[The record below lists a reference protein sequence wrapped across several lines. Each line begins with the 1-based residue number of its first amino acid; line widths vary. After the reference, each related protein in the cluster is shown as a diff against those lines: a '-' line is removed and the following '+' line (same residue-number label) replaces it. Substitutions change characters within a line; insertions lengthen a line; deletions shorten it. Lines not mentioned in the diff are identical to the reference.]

1 MITGILHLHVTIVS
15 LFTLLYL
22 AKVYLML
29 ANKTEALDKLR
40 SKTKIADMVLGSLI
54 IITAV
59 FLTIKTPV
67 VETYLIV
74 KIVLVIASI
83 PVGIIAMKKAN
94 KPMAISA
101 LLIYVYVFAVSK
113 TDSLTFTKEAYVT
126 PVTATG
132 AASAVSEGEIIYI
145 EKCVVC
151 HGTDGK
157 QMTSGAK
164 DLSVSKLTN
173 AEVSGI
179 ITSGKGLMPNFK
191 GVFND
196 EQLASLTTYVEGLKK

>member
-29 ANKTEALDKLR
+29 ANKTEALVKLR

-54 IITAV
+54 IITGV

-67 VETYLIV
+67 IETFLIV
-74 KIVLVIASI
+74 KIVLVIVSI
-83 PVGIIAMKKAN
+83 PIGIVAMKKAN
-94 KPMAISA
+94 KPMAVCA
-101 LLIYVYVFAVSK
+101 LLIYFYVFAVAK
-113 TDSLTFTKEAYVT
+113 TDSLTFKKDAYVMPAST
-126 PVTATG
+126 TASTVG
-132 AASAVSEGEIIYI
+132 EGEVIFT
-145 EKCVVC
+145 EKCAVC

-157 QMTSGAK
+157 LMLNGAK
-164 DLSVSKLTN
+164 DLSISKLTSS
-173 AEVSGI
+173 EISEMVK
-179 ITSGKGLMPNFK
+179 SGKGSMPGFN
-191 GVFND
+191 GVFNE